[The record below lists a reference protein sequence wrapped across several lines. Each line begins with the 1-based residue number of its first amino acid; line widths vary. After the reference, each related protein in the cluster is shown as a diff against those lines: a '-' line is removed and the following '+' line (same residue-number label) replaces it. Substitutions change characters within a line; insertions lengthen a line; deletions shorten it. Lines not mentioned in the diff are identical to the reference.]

1 MSNKKRIRKFI
12 NSHKPRLFPW
22 FNINGKVMYFD
33 KLKHPGMKIYYDVG
47 SIDGS
52 YSAEFVIKNP
62 SKALLNM
69 LRFRNGK

>member
-1 MSNKKRIRKFI
+1 MSNKKRIQKFI

-22 FNINGKVMYFD
+22 LNINGKVMYFD

-62 SKALLNM
+62 SKGLLDM
-69 LRFRNGK
+69 LQLTHGK